1 MNDRQLELQFLN
13 DMKTL
18 LPEPEP
24 ATSPTAMSAAAPR
37 PLNLVEMRARILYV
51 EDDPQLRS
59 LGKLVLA
66 RSGYEVDTAA
76 DGAEGWAA
84 LHDVSYN
91 LLITDHDMPRVTGL
105 ELITQARRAGM
116 RLPIVLT
123 SGSSELLR
131 EPDHLGTDL
140 AVFLAKP
147 FAVDKLLQTV
157 EQLLQTANQGRCLN
171 DGPIISGLVRQARV
185 AQSIRHFGINE

>member
-1 MNDRQLELQFLN
+1 
-13 DMKTL
+13 MKTL

-24 ATSPTAMSAAAPR
+24 VTSPAAMSAAAPR
-37 PLNLVEMRARILYV
+37 PFNLVEMRARILYV

-84 LHDVSYN
+84 LNDGSYH
-91 LLITDHDMPRVTGL
+91 LLITDHDMPGLTGL

-131 EPDHLGTDL
+131 EPDRLGTDL

-171 DGPIISGLVRQARV
+171 DGPRMMSGLVRQDRA
-185 AQSIRHFGINE
+185 AQSNRHFGINE

>member
-1 MNDRQLELQFLN
+1 
-13 DMKTL
+13 
-18 LPEPEP
+18 
-24 ATSPTAMSAAAPR
+24 MSAAVPR
-37 PLNLVEMRARILYV
+37 PFNLVEMRARILYV

-76 DGAEGWAA
+76 DGAAGWAA
-84 LHDVSYN
+84 LNDGSYH

-105 ELITQARRAGM
+105 ELIGQARRAGM

-131 EPDHLGTDL
+131 EPDRLGTDL

-157 EQLLQTANQGRCLN
+157 GQLLRTANQRLCLG
-171 DGPIISGLVRQARV
+171 DGLGMMSELVRQARAV
-185 AQSIRHFGINE
+185 QSFRHGGINE